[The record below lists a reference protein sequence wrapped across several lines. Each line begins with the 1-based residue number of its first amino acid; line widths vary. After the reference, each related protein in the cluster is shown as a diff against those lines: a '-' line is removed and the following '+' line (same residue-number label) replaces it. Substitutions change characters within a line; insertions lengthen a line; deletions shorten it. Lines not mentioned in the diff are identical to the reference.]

1 MIGTY
6 SNNLTNTFRKV
17 NNVFYIIYNVLAVI
31 ALITLF
37 ISGVAFITL
46 GIVAM
51 TGGFEIPPEIV
62 EFFEQHVP
70 WFNVSAGIGA
80 AVMTGGIVFTVFAIC
95 YALPMII
102 VTAIARK
109 HNMKPDYNQFIGLA
123 IVTGIFGMYLQMAF
137 SIVIYIFEKRNA
149 NRSKVV
155 DAQ

>member
-17 NNVFYIIYNVLAVI
+17 NNVFYIIYNVLSVI
-31 ALITLF
+31 ALIVWA
-37 ISGVAFITL
+37 IVGVAFIVVGSL
-46 GIVAM
+46 AIAGA
-51 TGGFEIPPEIV
+51 FEVPPEIA
-62 EFFEQHVP
+62 EWLATHWP
-70 WFNVSAGIGA
+70 WFNAAAGIGA
-80 AVMTGGIVFTVFAIC
+80 AVMSVGIVWFTLSIC